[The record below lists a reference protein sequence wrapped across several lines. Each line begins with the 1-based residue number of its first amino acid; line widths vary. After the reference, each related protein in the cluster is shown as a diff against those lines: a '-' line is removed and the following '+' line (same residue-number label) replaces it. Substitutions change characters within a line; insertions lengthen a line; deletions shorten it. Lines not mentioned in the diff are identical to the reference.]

1 MAEKRTAT
9 KAAKKKTKRTDDAAT
24 QWTDEEI
31 AAMQEHARE
40 LKKAKTGKPDG
51 ETDLLA
57 KIAEMPD
64 SDRVMAERIHAVITA
79 AAPDLA
85 PRTYYGMPA
94 YAKDGKVL
102 CFFQPAAKFKARYAS
117 LGFEDGANL
126 DEGTMWA
133 TSWALKKLTPAD
145 EAKIAALVKQ
155 AVST

>member
-9 KAAKKKTKRTDDAAT
+9 KAAKKTTKRTDDAAT